1 MKYLLS
7 YKIFESTLQSESNK
21 LITDVEQS
29 VQNEIEDILINVRD
43 SGLEVS
49 DIYKAQSISMGDS
62 KVKGAIQN
70 NIIYPSLDPGRF
82 WRDHRSLSLNSSYP
96 SITIRLRMV
105 KGGSDERPYFS
116 FKQELF
122 DELEPSI
129 KHLES
134 HFNLKFRCLFINQ
147 QGGLWCD
154 SIETLKDYIDNLPF
168 AKKSSL
174 KWITYLDLT
183 FEIL

>member
-7 YKIFESTLQSESNK
+7 YKIFESTLQSESNN

-62 KVKGAIQN
+62 KVIT
-70 NIIYPSLDPGRF
+70 
-82 WRDHRSLSLNSSYP
+82 DHRSLSLDSSYP

-105 KGGSDERPYFS
+105 KGGSDEERPYFS

-134 HFNLKFRCLFINQ
+134 HFNLKFRCLFINE

-154 SIETLKDYIDNLPF
+154 SLETLKDYIDNLPF
-168 AKKSSL
+168 SKKSNL

-183 FEIL
+183 FEVL

>member
-7 YKIFESTLQSESNK
+7 YKIFESTLQSESNN

-62 KVKGAIQN
+62 KVIT
-70 NIIYPSLDPGRF
+70 
-82 WRDHRSLSLNSSYP
+82 DHRSLSLDSSYQ

-116 FKQELF
+116 FNQELF

-154 SIETLKDYIDNLPF
+154 SLETLKDYIDNLPF

-183 FEIL
+183 FEVL

>member
-49 DIYKAQSISMGDS
+49 DIYKAHSISMGDS
-62 KVKGAIQN
+62 KVVTD
-70 NIIYPSLDPGRF
+70 Y
-82 WRDHRSLSLNSSYP
+82 RSLSLNSSYP

-122 DELEPSI
+122 DELVQ
-129 KHLES
+129 KRVL
-134 HFNLKFRCLFINQ
+134 
-147 QGGLWCD
+147 
-154 SIETLKDYIDNLPF
+154 
-168 AKKSSL
+168 
-174 KWITYLDLT
+174 
-183 FEIL
+183 

>member
-49 DIYKAQSISMGDS
+49 DIYKAHSISMGDS
-62 KVKGAIQN
+62 KVVTD
-70 NIIYPSLDPGRF
+70 Y
-82 WRDHRSLSLNSSYP
+82 RSLSLNSSYP

-154 SIETLKDYIDNLPF
+154 SLETLKDYIDSLPF
-168 AKKSSL
+168 VKKSSL

>member
-7 YKIFESTLQSESNK
+7 YNIFESTLQSESNK

-62 KVKGAIQN
+62 KVIT
-70 NIIYPSLDPGRF
+70 
-82 WRDHRSLSLNSSYP
+82 DHRSLSFNSSYP

-154 SIETLKDYIDNLPF
+154 SLETLKDYIDNLPF
-168 AKKSSL
+168 SKKSSL

-183 FEIL
+183 FEVL

>member
-7 YKIFESTLQSESNK
+7 YNIFESTLQSESNK

-62 KVKGAIQN
+62 KVIT
-70 NIIYPSLDPGRF
+70 
-82 WRDHRSLSLNSSYP
+82 DHRSLSFNSSYP

-116 FKQELF
+116 FNQELF

-154 SIETLKDYIDNLPF
+154 SLETLKDYIDNLPF
-168 AKKSSL
+168 SKKSSL

-183 FEIL
+183 FEVL

>member
-7 YKIFESTLQSESNK
+7 YNIFESTLQSESNK

-62 KVKGAIQN
+62 KVIT
-70 NIIYPSLDPGRF
+70 
-82 WRDHRSLSLNSSYP
+82 DHRSLSFNSSYP

-116 FKQELF
+116 FNQELF

-154 SIETLKDYIDNLPF
+154 SLETLKDYIDNLPF
-168 AKKSSL
+168 SKKSSL